1 MEKIQRRGLILMCT
15 ALTFNELERKS
26 QSTKGWT
33 LVAKNARNA
42 VIGIATTLVVSK
54 TLDRLVTALTPE
66 RLASLSPKNKA
77 ELTADLQ
84 ELHALL
90 VVGCRQSEREQSR
103 AFRLL
108 MSKIEERTEDLGDII
123 EDLVLSGDEQFKML
137 LSDCVKSI
145 SAPVISEL
153 VGRMEGRL
161 DGQPTV

>member
-1 MEKIQRRGLILMCT
+1 
-15 ALTFNELERKS
+15 
-26 QSTKGWT
+26 
-33 LVAKNARNA
+33 
-42 VIGIATTLVVSK
+42 
-54 TLDRLVTALTPE
+54 
-66 RLASLSPKNKA
+66 
-77 ELTADLQ
+77 
-84 ELHALL
+84 
-90 VVGCRQSEREQSR
+90 
-103 AFRLL
+103 

>member
-1 MEKIQRRGLILMCT
+1 
-15 ALTFNELERKS
+15 
-26 QSTKGWT
+26 
-33 LVAKNARNA
+33 VAKNARNA